1 MGAANRS
8 AVITLVE
15 RTSRFLILQRVPY
28 DHNADRIAVLS
39 HGRLAALGTIGELIA
54 RAGAASFEDAFVRLA
69 GGEG

>member
-28 DHNADRIAVLS
+28 DHNADRIAVL
-39 HGRLAALGTIGELIA
+39 
-54 RAGAASFEDAFVRLA
+54 LA
-69 GGEG
+69 GPWAGYRPCCAGR

>member
-28 DHNADRIAVLS
+28 DHNADRIAVLPGPGPWAGCRLCCA
-39 HGRLAALGTIGELIA
+39 GR
-54 RAGAASFEDAFVRLA
+54 
-69 GGEG
+69 